1 MNLSL
6 TAQALTGALTT
17 ALAPLTIEDVCSRR
31 DFMVLTVTYAMPDDL
46 PATHAL
52 RWLDR
57 LIDVQKSH
65 RRNAHWAYCSLALK
79 NHVDYRNTIAT
90 ALSRRGF

>member
-6 TAQALTGALTT
+6 TAHALTSALTT
-17 ALAPLTIEDVCSRR
+17 ALAPLTIEDVCSGRTLT
-31 DFMVLTVTYAMPDDL
+31 VLTVVYRMPDDL

-57 LIDVQKSH
+57 LIDVQKSF
-65 RRNAHWAYCSLALK
+65 RRINSTHYDSLALK

-90 ALSRRGF
+90 ALNRRGF

>member
-6 TAQALTGALTT
+6 TAQALASALTT
-17 ALAPLTIEDVCSRR
+17 ALTPLTIEDVCSRR
-31 DFMVLTVTYAMPDDL
+31 DFMVLTVTYSMPDDL

-57 LIDVQKSH
+57 LIDVQKSF
-65 RRNAHWAYCSLALK
+65 RRKNSPFYCSLALQ

-90 ALSRRGF
+90 ALNRRGF